1 MDMMSGMQ
9 RTIRRARLRSTIDTE
24 ALARFFHG
32 LSDPLRVRI
41 LTFLLDGPKTAGQIV
56 RHLGRPQSSVAAH
69 VTCLRFCGYVEAR
82 RKGRNV
88 VYEIIDPDVRRIF
101 QMGERY
107 LAENAARIRACRII
121 ATELERRP

>member
-1 MDMMSGMQ
+1 MQ
-9 RTIRRARLRSTIDTE
+9 GSARRARVRPGIDTE

-41 LTFLLDGPKTAGQIV
+41 LTFLLDGPRTAGQIV

-82 RKGRNV
+82 RRGRNV
-88 VYEIIDPDVRRIF
+88 VYEIVDPDVRELMR
-101 QMGERY
+101 MGERY
-107 LAENAARIRACRII
+107 LDVNAERIRACRVI
-121 ATELERRP
+121 TSELEERR

>member
-1 MDMMSGMQ
+1 MCGM
-9 RTIRRARLRSTIDTE
+9 RTAARRARVTPAVDTG

-56 RHLGRPQSSVAAH
+56 HQLGRPQSSAAAH

-82 RKGRNV
+82 RRGRHV
-88 VYEIIDPDVRRIF
+88 IYEIIDPDVRRIM

-107 LAENAARIRACRII
+107 LERNAERIRACRVISKEI
-121 ATELERRP
+121 EPT